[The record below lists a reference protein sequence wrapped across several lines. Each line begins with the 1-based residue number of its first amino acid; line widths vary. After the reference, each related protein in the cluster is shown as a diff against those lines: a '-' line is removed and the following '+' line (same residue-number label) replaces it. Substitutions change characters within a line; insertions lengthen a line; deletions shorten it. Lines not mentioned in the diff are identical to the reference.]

1 MRDVIVV
8 EDLRKTFNVPV
19 GSSRK
24 FFEKRK
30 YKNIVAVNN
39 ISFNV
44 KEGELVGFIGRN
56 GAGKTTTLK
65 CLSGLLVP
73 DGAQIKVLGHIPS
86 AREHTLLQKISMV
99 MGNRSQLWW
108 ELPASETFLL
118 NKEIYQIEDVKYKNI
133 LNEMVRRLDVKDV
146 IDVPVRKLSL
156 GERMKCEFIASLLH
170 TPELVFFD
178 EPTLGL
184 DIISQKNL
192 RDFLSDYHKS
202 YNSTI
207 ILTSHNME
215 DIKDLCQRILIIDE
229 GNILYDG
236 ELSILASKFPQM
248 SLEEIVR
255 NIFSKQ
261 SV

>member
-1 MRDVIVV
+1 MKYAITVK
-8 EDLRKTFNVPV
+8 DLCKTFKVPL

-24 FFEKRK
+24 FFGKRQ
-30 YKNIVAVNN
+30 YKNIVAVDN

-44 KEGELVGFIGRN
+44 KKGELVGFIGKN

-73 DGAQIKVLGHIPS
+73 DSGEVEVLGYIPS
-86 AREHTLLQKISMV
+86 KREYDFLQKISMV

-108 ELPASETFLL
+108 ELPANDTFLL
-118 NKEIYQIEDVKYKNI
+118 NKEIYQIEDGEYEKI
-133 LNEMVRRLDVKDV
+133 LNEMVGRLGVKDLL
-146 IDVPVRKLSL
+146 DVPVRKLSL

-170 TPELVFFD
+170 APELIFFD

-192 RDFLSDYHKS
+192 RDFLVDYHKE
-202 YNSTI
+202 YDSTI

-215 DIKDLCQRILIIDE
+215 DIRGVCKRVIVIDN
-229 GNILYDG
+229 GKILYDG
-236 ELSILASKFPQM
+236 ELQELIAKTPDM

-255 NIFSKQ
+255 KMFTS
-261 SV
+261 